1 MELNLYTTV
10 TFTVMGESLGLS
22 AVGVQRAAPV
32 NIAII
37 ELVFTVIVGFT
48 IFVSLCTSILSL
60 HVAIYNIILL
70 YILIQLRQ

>member
-37 ELVFTVIVGFT
+37 ELVFTVTVAFT
-48 IFVSLCTSILSL
+48 TFVSLCTSVLSL
-60 HVAIYNIILL
+60 HACSYIL